1 MKLFI
6 WEGNGI
12 SDAYHN
18 DGTLVV
24 LAETPDAARAIVAGA
39 RRGYREQQER
49 YLPLRRAYDE
59 SEQAKMR
66 RGGWKYGIEFWHT
79 PAGKEILQ
87 DRKAFEESQHL
98 VDFGQLPDGPPE
110 DGEYP
115 DAMNREPDR
124 VVELDTPC
132 IVAFN
137 GGGYD

>member
-12 SDAYHN
+12 SEAYHD

-24 LAETPDAARAIVAGA
+24 LAESPEQARQVVRGRVSSLKTEREAWYKRRDEYLGTLTDNRDWIKTLEGRAIWDACPPSESAVFDGKDAA
-39 RRGYREQQER
+39 
-49 YLPLRRAYDE
+49 LD
-59 SEQAKMR
+59 
-66 RGGWKYGIEFWHT
+66 
-79 PAGKEILQ
+79 
-87 DRKAFEESQHL
+87 
-98 VDFGQLPDGPPE
+98 
-110 DGEYP
+110 
-115 DAMNREPDR
+115 REPDR